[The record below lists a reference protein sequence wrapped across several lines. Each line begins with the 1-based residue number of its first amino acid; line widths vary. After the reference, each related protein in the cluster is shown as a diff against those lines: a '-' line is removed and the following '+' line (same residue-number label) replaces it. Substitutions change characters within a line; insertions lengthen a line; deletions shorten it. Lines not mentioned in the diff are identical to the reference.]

1 MDPKVTTEH
10 PSDET
15 SRKERS
21 RTARAAHYARRTM
34 SRAWWERPLPSA
46 EAFAGLCADVHD
58 VVRCGPSGDEAG
70 GGRGLFA
77 TAAVAKGATI
87 FRESPAVLVQ
97 DPRNRAETRACGCC
111 HAMLADTESSTARPS
126 CAWGCG
132 EKYCDETCEEKH
144 VRELGHRVFCVG
156 PLDSWDHPVAALRL
170 EAARD
175 DDQDGLLALVQEMAA
190 RILHE
195 THAAIARE
203 ERSGDD
209 ASVSASSDPE
219 TSAARV
225 DAVVSAALAAA
236 SLAWFARGGEPEG
249 SPLARAS
256 ARCREMSVLVANAAA
271 AAIDD
276 RENDRFGPS
285 DAAAATSAS
294 AKRRRTD
301 TLRAAATRAFET
313 RGVSALATLATR
325 NQLSVVVDSRGDHK
339 PYDGVALFPL
349 TCLMNH
355 DCFPNAEVRFDDGV
369 DGFDGCASDP
379 PGTARA
385 PRARVVALRDVVA
398 GEELTHAY
406 VDVARPAQV
415 RAAALAGFGFKCRCQ
430 RCARARGG

>member
-1 MDPKVTTEH
+1 
-10 PSDET
+10 
-15 SRKERS
+15 
-21 RTARAAHYARRTM
+21 M
-34 SRAWWERPLPSA
+34 SRAWWERPLPGA
-46 EAFAGLCADVHD
+46 EAFAGLCADVGD

-77 TAAVAKGATI
+77 NAAVSKGATI

-111 HAMLADTESSTARPS
+111 HAMLAEESASVAQPS

-132 EKYCDETCEEKH
+132 ERYCDETCEEKH
-144 VRELGHRVFCVG
+144 VRQLGHRVFCVG

-175 DDQDGLLALVQEMAA
+175 DDRDGLLALVQEMAA
-190 RILHE
+190 RVLHE
-195 THAAIARE
+195 THERVIARE
-203 ERSGDD
+203 DRRGDD
-209 ASVSASSDPE
+209 ADIDDDVDAE
-219 TSAARV
+219 ATAARV
-225 DAVVSAALAAA
+225 DAVVAAAVAAA
-236 SLAWFARGGEPEG
+236 SLDRFARGGVGDPG
-249 SPLARAS
+249 SPLAHAS
-256 ARCREMSVLVANAAA
+256 ARCRAMAALVANAAA

-294 AKRRRTD
+294 AKRRRID
-301 TLRAAATRAFET
+301 ALRAAATRAFET
-313 RGVSALATLATR
+313 RGVSALATLASR

-369 DGFDGCASDP
+369 DGFDGGASDP